1 MTTTTVTHVSN
12 SVATLYVAFEL
23 SARSW
28 KLAMT
33 VGLGQSP
40 RLRNVSA
47 GDLAKVADEFRQ
59 AKRKFGLAEDAR
71 VVSCYEAGRD
81 GFWLHRALRANGVE
95 NHVVDSSSIEVN
107 RRQRRA
113 KNDRLDATKLAEMLV
128 RYELG
133 ERRVWSVVQPPSPE
147 QEAARQLH
155 REIEVL
161 QHERRRL
168 ANRMGG
174 MLTNL
179 GISLIVNR
187 HFVKRLQ
194 AARQWNGELLP
205 HNLVERLLLEF
216 ERWQLANKQLAN
228 AERRLRHE
236 VQKEAEQSPAM
247 QRLVGLRGLGAK
259 GAWLLLREGLLWR
272 NFQDRRQVAGFV
284 GLAPTPHCSGDLDR
298 ERGISKAGNARL
310 RRLMTELAWG
320 WLRHQPLSE
329 LTGWYLQRFGNG
341 NRRSRKVGIIALA
354 RKLLVNLWRLAAHD
368 VMPRGAE
375 SVDWRSKFQKKS
387 KGSRLSSVPLT
398 APT

>member
-33 VGLGQSP
+33 VGLGQAP

-47 GDLAKVADEFRQ
+47 HDLAAVANEFRL

-81 GFWLHRALRANGVE
+81 GFWLHRALRASGVE

-113 KNDRLDATKLAEMLV
+113 KNDRLDAMKLAEMLV

-161 QHERRRL
+161 QDERRRL
-168 ANRMGG
+168 ANRIAGI
-174 MLTNL
+174 LTNL
-179 GISLIVNR
+179 GIRLTVNR
-187 HFVKRLQ
+187 RFVTRLQ
-194 AARQWNGELLP
+194 AARQWNGEPLP

-216 ERWQLANKQLAN
+216 ERWQLANQQLCS
-228 AERRLRHE
+228 AERQLRKG
-236 VQKEAEQSPAM
+236 VQQEAEQSPAM

-259 GAWLLLREGLLWR
+259 GAWLLLREGLVWR
-272 NFQDRRQVAGFV
+272 NFKDRRQVAGFV
-284 GLAPTPHCSGDLDR
+284 GLSPTPHCSGDLDR

-310 RRLMTELAWG
+310 RKLMTELAWG

-329 LTGWYLQRFGNG
+329 LTGWYLQRFGCG

-354 RKLLVNLWRLAAHD
+354 RKLLVALWRLAAHD
-368 VMPRGAE
+368 VMPPGAE
-375 SVDWRSKFQKKS
+375 KVEWRSKFQKQPKTRHAS
-387 KGSRLSSVPLT
+387 T
-398 APT
+398 APAAAAV